1 VSTQAMER
9 KEDRSPDV
17 ERAAERLARPHAR
30 AALALKRAFD
40 VLLAVAMLVAL
51 LPMFLM
57 VVLLLGFAGDGMLE
71 RRVRLGR
78 HGRAI
83 VLRRFCELPGGA
95 FGHALERA
103 GARELPLLLTV
114 LRGRLSFVGPR
125 ALPPGTAAGHTG
137 PRRLLAPG
145 LIGPAQRGVA
155 EGEDPEA
162 LRLDDAYVAQWSLWV
177 DALLL
182 AGRSPA
188 LTHQRVSK
196 SSS

>member
-1 VSTQAMER
+1 VSIQAMDR

-17 ERAAERLARPHAR
+17 ERAAERLARLPAR
-30 AALALKRAFD
+30 VALTLKRLGDVFLAF
-40 VLLAVAMLVAL
+40 AMLVAL
-51 LPMFLM
+51 LPVFVV
-57 VVLLLGFAGDGMLE
+57 VVLLLAFAGDGMIE

-83 VLRRFCELPGGA
+83 VLRRFHELPGGN
-95 FGHALERA
+95 FGRTLERI
-103 GARELPLLLTV
+103 GARELPLLLAV

-145 LIGPAQRGVA
+145 LTGPAQRGLA
-155 EGEDPEA
+155 DGEDPEA
-162 LRLDDAYVAQWSLWV
+162 LRLDDAYVAEWTLWN
-177 DALLL
+177 DARLL
-182 AGRSPA
+182 AGRSPKHA
-188 LTHQRVSK
+188 HQSVSK

>member
-1 VSTQAMER
+1 MDR

-17 ERAAERLARPHAR
+17 ERAAERLARLHAR
-30 AALALKRAFD
+30 VALALKRGVD
-40 VLLAVAMLVAL
+40 VLLALAMLVAV
-51 LPMFLM
+51 LPMFAV
-57 VVLLLGFAGDGMLE
+57 VVLLLAFAGDGMIE

-83 VLRRFCELPGGA
+83 VLMRFHELPGGT
-95 FGHALERA
+95 FGRALERA
-103 GARELPLLLTV
+103 GARELPLLLAV

-145 LIGPAQRGVA
+145 LTGPAQCGFA
-155 EGEDPEA
+155 GGEDPEA

-177 DALLL
+177 DARLL
-182 AGRSPA
+182 AGRTPK
-188 LTHQRVSK
+188 LPHQSVST

>member
-1 VSTQAMER
+1 MDR

-17 ERAAERLARPHAR
+17 ERAAERLARLPAR
-30 AALALKRAFD
+30 FALAIKRALD
-40 VLLAVAMLVAL
+40 LLLALAMLVAL
-51 LPMFLM
+51 LPMFL
-57 VVLLLGFAGDGMLE
+57 VVLLLLAFAGDGMIE

-83 VLRRFCELPGGA
+83 VLTRFHALPGGM
-95 FGHALERA
+95 FGRGLERV
-103 GARELPLLLTV
+103 GARELPLLFAV

-145 LIGPAQRGVA
+145 LTGPAQRGFTD
-155 EGEDPEA
+155 GDDPEA
-162 LRLDDAYVAQWSLWV
+162 LRLDDAYVAQWSLWT
-177 DALLL
+177 DARLL
-182 AGRSPA
+182 AGRSSKRA
-188 LTHQRVSK
+188 HQSVSK